1 MPIADHKV
9 LIIDDEEKILT
20 VTKKLLVEDGYQIL
34 STADVEE
41 ALDII
46 EDQGPI
52 SVVVSDDRMP
62 AMRGTEFLKKIKA
75 LCPQTVRILM
85 TGHYDS
91 QLIDELVNK
100 SEVFRFLKKP
110 MDFKYVKQ
118 YILEG
123 IELYEDTLRTEALTN
138 DLQKFEDEKNKLIR
152 ETNQRDKDISKLQNN
167 KKTLLLAIA
176 GIFLAG
182 GLLYGY
188 SLWSEREIIISTQV
202 EIGNWVR
209 YENGTSLDKKTGKVW
224 MSKDFR
230 LLEGRQPK
238 SWEEA
243 EAWVKKMNLKPY
255 AGYNDWRLPTAME
268 YEETFDPKAKKLA
281 YDGNEKFRVGYPQAF
296 DEGGGYGYWSSDVV
310 GERTAKYFFFLGG
323 YSKGEL
329 KTYHHPTLSVRLVRN

>member
-9 LIIDDEEKILT
+9 LIVDDEEKILT
-20 VTKKLLVEDGYQIL
+20 VTKKMLVADGYQL
-34 STADVEE
+34 LLTEDVEE

-46 EDQGPI
+46 EDEGPI

-62 AMRGTEFLKKIKA
+62 AMRGTEFLKKVKT

-85 TGHYDS
+85 TGNYDS
-91 QLIDELVNK
+91 QLIDELVNS

-123 IELYEDTLRTEALTN
+123 IDHYEDTLKSEALNN
-138 DLQKFEDEKNKLIR
+138 DLQKSKDEKDRLIQ
-152 ETNQRDKDISKLQNN
+152 ETQQRNKDISQLKNN
-167 KKTLLLAIA
+167 KKILMLAFA

-188 SLWSEREIIISTQV
+188 SLWSERAKIVSTQV
-202 EIGNWVR
+202 EMGNWVR
-209 YENGTSLDKKTGKVW
+209 YENGTSLDKKTGKLW

-230 LLEGRQPK
+230 IIEKRQPK

-243 EAWVKKMNLKPY
+243 EEWVNKINLERY
-255 AGYNDWRLPTAME
+255 AGYNDWRLPTVIE

-296 DEGGGYGYWSSDVV
+296 DDGGGYGYWSSDVV
-310 GERTAKYFFFLGG
+310 GETTAKYFFFLGG